1 MSNLELKRWL
11 TPEELEAEYGFSQS
25 TQAKM
30 RMRATGSN
38 LPFNKIGAK
47 YIRYDR
53 HLINKWLENHQV
65 QGDVA

>member
-30 RMRATGSN
+30 RMANNSSTI
-38 LPFNKIGAK
+38 PFSKIGGK

-53 HLINKWLENHQV
+53 VAIDKWLEDHV
-65 QGDVA
+65 VRGY